1 MRKFSQVLTLVLLPV
16 FVIAQHTVSGTVTDA
31 STGDALPGA
40 NVVLV
45 GTNMGAASSIRWVVY
60 GYKCSCRFIHNYC
73 FCNRLCRC

>member
-31 STGDALPGA
+31 ATGDALPGA

-45 GTNMGAASSIRWVVY
+45 GTNMGAAAASDGSYTVTNVPAGSY
-60 GYKCSCRFIHNYC
+60 T
-73 FCNRLCRC
+73 LLLL